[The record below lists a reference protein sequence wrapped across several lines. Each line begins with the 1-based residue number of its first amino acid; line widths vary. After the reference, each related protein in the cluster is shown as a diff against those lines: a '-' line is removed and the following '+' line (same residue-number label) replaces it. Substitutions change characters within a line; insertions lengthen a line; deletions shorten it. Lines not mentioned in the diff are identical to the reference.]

1 MAGNGPDAYLDLLKS
16 GQYSDFI
23 IHCQGY
29 EFKLH
34 RAVVCVASPMLNKA
48 CSGSFK
54 EANEGRIDL
63 SEDDPAILARVILY
77 LYTNDYDI
85 TKVPA
90 YFEGMTRSTDDP
102 AAPNDSS
109 VGSAKKL
116 VLFPD
121 MLKVI
126 ALVYKSADMLGIER
140 LKVDASSRFLAIATR
155 VFDNSTFAE
164 PLKVMFDSTRE
175 NDLHLRVPALTLC
188 LEKYAYIVKHQSIVE
203 VIMQYEP
210 TIWNVK
216 ESLVKSVKTL
226 KSEKTIAE
234 ETLSKVREQVV
245 FECTNCSGRLLGHNG
260 RGRPKFT
267 VDDSLSITTSCND
280 CGRTGSGFSF
290 GRQL

>member
-1 MAGNGPDAYLDLLKS
+1 MAGKGPDAYLDLLKS

-54 EANEGRIDL
+54 EAKEGRIDL

-77 LYTNDYDI
+77 LYTNDYD
-85 TKVPA
+85 VADLPA
-90 YFEGMTRSTDDP
+90 FFEGMIRNTGSQT
-102 AAPNDSS
+102 AQTDSS
-109 VGSAKKL
+109 DGSANRITYSPEL
-116 VLFPD
+116 LR
-121 MLKVI
+121 VI

-140 LKVDASSRFLAIATR
+140 LKVDASARFLALAKT
-155 VFDNSTFAE
+155 VCNMAKFAE

-175 NDLHLRVPALTLC
+175 NDLHLRVPVLTLC
-188 LEKYAYIVKHQSIVE
+188 LEKYAAIAKHQSIVE

-210 TIWNVK
+210 TVWSIK
-216 ESLVKSVKTL
+216 KSLLKSA

-234 ETLSKVREQVV
+234 ETLWKVRAQV
-245 FECTNCSGRLLGHNG
+245 FFDCKSCGFPCGG
-260 RGRPKFT
+260 RGTPNFT
-267 VDDSLSITTSCND
+267 VDDSLNID
-280 CGRTGSGFSF
+280 FV
-290 GRQL
+290 